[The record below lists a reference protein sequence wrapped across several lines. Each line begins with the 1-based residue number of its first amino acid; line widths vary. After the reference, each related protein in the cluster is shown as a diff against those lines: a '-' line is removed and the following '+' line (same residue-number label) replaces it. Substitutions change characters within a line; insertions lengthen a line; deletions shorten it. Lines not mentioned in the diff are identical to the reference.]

1 MLNSL
6 AVYDNISIY
15 IKQISSYD
23 LLTEEEEKS
32 LAKKWFYEKDLTAAQ
47 KLIVANLRFVVKIAY
62 QYKNYKMK
70 MEDLIQEG
78 NIGLME
84 AVKRFDPNQGVRLIN
99 YASWWIKS
107 KIQSYILKMWRL
119 VKIGTTQAQRKLFFK
134 LNQTYEKIMQQH
146 IGNFEA
152 VVEVAKELKLKDSQ
166 VNEMMIRMNNKEYSL
181 NNSVNDDSSATFED
195 IIPVNKNVEEDFIEK
210 ESLRL
215 NKKIL
220 KEGFNLLNDRE
231 KDIIKIRFFSKNK
244 SLTYQEI
251 GDKYGISKQRVQQIE
266 KSALNK
272 IKYLF
277 ESKEI
282 LIA

>member
-15 IKQISSYD
+15 IKQISNYD

-84 AVKRFDPNQGVRLIN
+84 AVKKFDPNQGVRLIH

-146 IGNFEA
+146 IGNSEA

-166 VNEMMIRMNNKEYSL
+166 VSEMMIRMNNKEYSL

-210 ESLRL
+210 ESLKL

-277 ESKEI
+277 EEKEF